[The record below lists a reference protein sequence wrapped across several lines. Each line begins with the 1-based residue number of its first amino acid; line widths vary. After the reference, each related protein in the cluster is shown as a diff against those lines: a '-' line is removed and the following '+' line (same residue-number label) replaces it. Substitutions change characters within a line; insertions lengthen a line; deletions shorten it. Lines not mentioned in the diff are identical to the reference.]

1 MRQEGVKEIVEKVP
15 PLDKGGTFTGPTWD
29 EAIGIFDAV
38 LKADGVGAV
47 VDLLQPVDDGQDY
60 KARYV
65 LHGLAQYV
73 GRPGKEAER
82 LKYCGALASRLTS
95 DAPPAVRGYLAR
107 QLQVVGGPESVPAL
121 GKALLVP
128 EICEDAAQAL
138 IAIQDG
144 AAAEFR
150 KALPAAAGPSRLT
163 VLQALG
169 VLRDAEAVGAFRR
182 AAEDPETRATAV
194 WALANLGDADSV
206 DAVLKAADVDG
217 YERVKNTSAALL
229 LAERLAAAGRKAE
242 AKKIYLHLESTRTDA
257 SEAYV
262 RELATEALAR

>member
-1 MRQEGVKEIVEKVP
+1 MKQEGVKELVDRIP
-15 PLDKGGTFTGPTWD
+15 PLDTGGTFTGPTWE
-29 EAIGIFDAV
+29 EAAAICDDI

-47 VDLLQPVDDGQDY
+47 IDLLNPVDDGQDY

-65 LHGLAQYV
+65 LHAMAQYV

-82 LKYCGALASRLTS
+82 LKYCGALASRLSS
-95 DAPPAVRGYLAR
+95 DTHVSVRGYVAR

-128 EICEDAAQAL
+128 EICEYAAQAL
-138 IAIQDG
+138 LAIQDG

-150 KALPAAAGPSRLT
+150 KALPALSGPSRVT
-163 VLQALG
+163 ALQALG
-169 VLRDAEAVGAFRR
+169 VLRDAESIGLFRQ
-182 AAEDPETRATAV
+182 AAEHPETRSLAV
-194 WALANLGDADSV
+194 WALANVGDAESV
-206 DAVLKAADVDG
+206 ALVLKAADVEG
-217 YERVKNTSAALL
+217 YERVKNTSAAIR
-229 LAERLAAAGRKAE
+229 LAERLEAAGKKAE
-242 AKKIYLHLESTRTDA
+242 SKRIWLHLESTRKDS